1 MSTSREESPDWLR
14 SFKAPTPLALSS
26 DSESPSNDSPIS
38 DDEDGM
44 SLGKLF
50 SKDKSNTIETKN
62 NLDGNDLLI
71 YTPSREKSPAKKA
84 RVEHTPGGKRKR
96 ESQPENEGKDDDD
109 FKVFSKRKAT
119 EKFIS
124 HEEPIYSV
132 WSLSSDSKSYPDT
145 SPIRKGH
152 ILDKDLLAHNEAQ
165 DMKSKGTKDP
175 DFLDSDG
182 EPVSTEDLKMKSP
195 KKQSEKDN
203 HTPKKRK
210 KVEKTTNEDAENK
223 ANADVLEEDI
233 PEKHNGTH
241 VSYSRLPLLLPEKVQ
256 RLKALVECD
265 GDSIDLSGDVGAVG
279 RVVISDNPSGS
290 NEMLLDLKGTIY
302 KTTIVPSMPFCVV
315 SFGPSEAKID
325 AIMNELIQLTP
336 QSNVYEAETMV
347 EGTLDGFSFDSEEE
361 ADNLPKKA
369 VEGNQN
375 EAIEDETNGKTER
388 KAKKSLGA
396 EQKKG
401 KIGGGKQPKK
411 AKKKAQVTKKNK
423 KK

>member
-14 SFKAPTPLALSS
+14 SFKAPSPVSLSS
-26 DSESPSNDSPIS
+26 DSEPPSNDS
-38 DDEDGM
+38 DEDGV

-50 SKDKSNTIETKN
+50 SKDKSNTVETKN
-62 NLDGNDLLI
+62 NLDGNDSLV
-71 YTPSREKSPAKKA
+71 YTPSKKKSPAKKA

-96 ESQPENEGKDDDD
+96 ESQPENQGKDA
-109 FKVFSKRKAT
+109 KRKAT
-119 EKFIS
+119 EKLIS
-124 HEEPIYSV
+124 HEEPKHSV
-132 WSLSSDSKSYPDT
+132 WSLSSDPMSCPDT
-145 SPIRKGH
+145 SPVRKGH
-152 ILDKDLLAHNEAQ
+152 ILDKDLIAHNEAQ
-165 DMKSKGTKDP
+165 EMKSEGTKDP

-182 EPVSTEDLKMKSP
+182 EPVPTEDLKMKSP

-302 KTTIVPSMPFCVV
+302 KTTIVPSRTFCVV
-315 SFGPSEAKID
+315 SFGQSEAKIE
-325 AIMNELIQLTP
+325 AIMNDFIHLTP

-361 ADNLPKKA
+361 ADNLPKKTA
-369 VEGNQN
+369 EGNQN

-388 KAKKSLGA
+388 KAKKSLGG

-401 KIGGGKQPKK
+401 KTGGGKQPKK
-411 AKKKAQVTKKNK
+411 AKKKPQVTKKNK

>member
-14 SFKAPTPLALSS
+14 SFKAPTPVSLSS
-26 DSESPSNDSPIS
+26 DSESPSNDS
-38 DDEDGM
+38 DEDGM

-62 NLDGNDLLI
+62 NLDGNDTLV
-71 YTPSREKSPAKKA
+71 YTPSKEKSPAKKA

-96 ESQPENEGKDDDD
+96 ESQLENKGKDADDL
-109 FKVFSKRKAT
+109 KVFSKRKAT
-119 EKFIS
+119 EKLIS
-124 HEEPIYSV
+124 HEEPEHSV
-132 WSLSSDSKSYPDT
+132 WSLSSDSMSCPDT
-145 SPIRKGH
+145 SPVREGH
-152 ILDKDLLAHNEAQ
+152 IPDKDLLAHNEAQ
-165 DMKSKGTKDP
+165 DMKSEGTKDP

-182 EPVSTEDLKMKSP
+182 EPAPTEDLKKKSP

-203 HTPKKRK
+203 HTPKKK
-210 KVEKTTNEDAENK
+210 QKVEKTRNEDAENK

-233 PEKHNGTH
+233 PEKHSGTH

-279 RVVISDNPSGS
+279 RV
-290 NEMLLDLKGTIY
+290 
-302 KTTIVPSMPFCVV
+302 
-315 SFGPSEAKID
+315 SFGQSEAKIE
-325 AIMNELIQLTP
+325 AIMNDFIQLTP

-361 ADNLPKKA
+361 PDNLPKKA
-369 VEGNQN
+369 AEGNQN

-401 KIGGGKQPKK
+401 KTGGSKQPKK
-411 AKKKAQVTKKNK
+411 AKKKPQVTKKNK

>member
-14 SFKAPTPLALSS
+14 SFKAPTPLELSS
-26 DSESPSNDSPIS
+26 DSESPSNDSPLS

-50 SKDKSNTIETKN
+50 SKDKSNAIEAKN

-71 YTPSREKSPAKKA
+71 YTPSKEKSPAKKA

-96 ESQPENEGKDDDD
+96 ESQPENEGML
-109 FKVFSKRKAT
+109 SKILHSSRMT
-119 EKFIS
+119 VLLQ
-124 HEEPIYSV
+124 EPIHSV

-145 SPIRKGH
+145 SPVRKSH

-165 DMKSKGTKDP
+165 DMKSEGTKDP

-210 KVEKTTNEDAENK
+210 KVEKTTNDGKEAINDLSGHCYAENE
-223 ANADVLEEDI
+223 ANADVLEEDN

-241 VSYSRLPLLLPEKVQ
+241 VSYSSLPLLLPEKVQ

-290 NEMLLDLKGTIY
+290 NEVLLDLKGMY
-302 KTTIVPSMPFCVV
+302 KF
-315 SFGPSEAKID
+315 
-325 AIMNELIQLTP
+325 L
-336 QSNVYEAETMV
+336 
-347 EGTLDGFSFDSEEE
+347 
-361 ADNLPKKA
+361 
-369 VEGNQN
+369 
-375 EAIEDETNGKTER
+375 
-388 KAKKSLGA
+388 
-396 EQKKG
+396 
-401 KIGGGKQPKK
+401 
-411 AKKKAQVTKKNK
+411 
-423 KK
+423 

>member
-14 SFKAPTPLALSS
+14 SFKAPSPVALSS
-26 DSESPSNDSPIS
+26 DLESPSNDSPLS

-62 NLDGNDLLI
+62 NLDGNDLLV
-71 YTPSREKSPAKKA
+71 YTPSKEKSPAKKA
-84 RVEHTPGGKRKR
+84 RVEHSPGGKRKR
-96 ESQPENEGKDDDD
+96 ESQPENEGKDVDD
-109 FKVFSKRKAT
+109 FKVFS
-119 EKFIS
+119 E
-124 HEEPIYSV
+124 
-132 WSLSSDSKSYPDT
+132 
-145 SPIRKGH
+145 
-152 ILDKDLLAHNEAQ
+152 
-165 DMKSKGTKDP
+165 GTKDP

-182 EPVSTEDLKMKSP
+182 EHVPTEDLKMKSS
-195 KKQSEKDN
+195 KKQFEKDN

-210 KVEKTTNEDAENK
+210 KVVDVENK
-223 ANADVLEEDI
+223 AKADVLEEDI

-302 KTTIVPSMPFCVV
+302 KTTIVPSRTFCVV
-315 SFGPSEAKID
+315 SFGQSEAKIE
-325 AIMNELIQLTP
+325 AIMNDFIQLTP

-388 KAKKSLGA
+388 KTKKSLGA

-411 AKKKAQVTKKNK
+411 TKKKAQVTKKNK

>member
-14 SFKAPTPLALSS
+14 SFKAPTPVSLSS
-26 DSESPSNDSPIS
+26 DSESPSNDS
-38 DDEDGM
+38 DEDGM

-62 NLDGNDLLI
+62 NLDGNDTLV
-71 YTPSREKSPAKKA
+71 YTPSKEKSPAKKA

-96 ESQPENEGKDDDD
+96 ESQLENKGKDADDL
-109 FKVFSKRKAT
+109 KVFSKRKAT
-119 EKFIS
+119 EKLIS
-124 HEEPIYSV
+124 HEEPEHSV
-132 WSLSSDSKSYPDT
+132 WSLSSDSMSCPDT
-145 SPIRKGH
+145 SPVREGH

-165 DMKSKGTKDP
+165 DMKSEGTKDP

-182 EPVSTEDLKMKSP
+182 EPAPTKDLKKKSP

-203 HTPKKRK
+203 HTPKKK
-210 KVEKTTNEDAENK
+210 QKVEKTRNEDAENK

-233 PEKHNGTH
+233 PEKHSGTH

-302 KTTIVPSMPFCVV
+302 KTTIVPSRTFCVV
-315 SFGPSEAKID
+315 SFGQSEAKIE
-325 AIMNELIQLTP
+325 AIMNDFIQLTP

-361 ADNLPKKA
+361 PDNLPKKA
-369 VEGNQN
+369 AEGNQN

-401 KIGGGKQPKK
+401 KTGGGKQPKK
-411 AKKKAQVTKKNK
+411 AKKKPQVTKKNK